1 MYTEVYMDI
10 VNKCNAR
17 CFYCKTGQSNLSGH
31 SKKIPRYD
39 MDVDAFDRL
48 VSHMLR
54 YQIITPDCLFR
65 IYNWYEPTLNPH
77 LPGIINYMHDRGLR
91 LDMSTNASVLP
102 DFSSIHTCEHYE
114 GILFSMPGFSQRSY
128 DRIHGFDLETVKN
141 NIRTTMSEIR
151 KKGFKGD
158 AYINYHLYQFNT
170 DEVYAA
176 KEFADEVGIR
186 LHTMFAYF
194 NGTRG
199 FSEYINETMPVEMM
213 SRASK
218 DLFFYFVD
226 ELLEDK
232 EKYDKIFEEPPS
244 ITLSEFCN
252 ILPGRGSND
261 DDAVASIFDMHSA
274 REVEELY
281 ESLRGGRD
289 SRFEKV
295 HYWAMSYK
303 LPMNHLFG
311 I

>member
-17 CFYCKTGQSNLSGH
+17 CFYCKTGQSNLSGY
-31 SKKIPRYD
+31 SKKITRYD
-39 MDVDAFDRL
+39 MDIEAFDRL
-48 VSHMLR
+48 VSHLLH

-77 LPGIINYMHDRGLR
+77 LPEIINYMYDRGLR

-102 DFSSIHTCEHYE
+102 DFSRIHTCEHYE
-114 GILFSMPGFSQRSY
+114 GILFSMPGFGQKSY
-128 DRIHGFDLETVKN
+128 DRIHGFDFETVKS

-151 KKGFKGD
+151 QKGFKGD

-213 SRASK
+213 ARASK

-226 ELLEDK
+226 ELLKDK
-232 EKYDKIFEEPPS
+232 EKYDEIFKEPPS

-261 DDAVASIFDMHSA
+261 EDAVASIFDMHSA
-274 REVEELY
+274 KEVEELY
-281 ESLRGGRD
+281 ESLKGGRD
-289 SRFEKV
+289 PRFERV

>member
-17 CFYCKTGQSNLSGH
+17 CFYCKTGQSNLSGY

-39 MDVDAFDRL
+39 MDVEAFDRL
-48 VSHMLR
+48 VTHLLR

-65 IYNWYEPTLNPH
+65 IYNWYEPTLNPY
-77 LPGIINYMHDRGLR
+77 LPEIINYMYDKGLR

-102 DFSSIHTCEHYE
+102 DFSKIHTCEHYE
-114 GILFSMPGFSQRSY
+114 GILFSMPGFSQKSY

-141 NIRTTMSEIR
+141 NIRTTMKEIR

-158 AYINYHLYQFNT
+158 AYINYHLYQFNI

-176 KEFADEVGIR
+176 KEFADEAGIR

-199 FSEYINETMPVEMM
+199 FSEYINETMPAEMM
-213 SRASK
+213 TRASR

-226 ELLEDK
+226 GLLEDK

-261 DDAVASIFDMHSA
+261 EDAVASIFDMHSA
-274 REVEELY
+274 QEVEELY
-281 ESLRGGRD
+281 ESLRGEKD
-289 SRFEKV
+289 PRFERV

>member
-17 CFYCKTGQSNLSGH
+17 CFYCKTGQSNLSGY

-39 MDVDAFDRL
+39 MDVEAFDRL
-48 VSHMLR
+48 VTHLLR

-65 IYNWYEPTLNPH
+65 IYNWYEPTLNPY
-77 LPGIINYMHDRGLR
+77 LPEIINYMYDKGLR

-102 DFSSIHTCEHYE
+102 DFSKIHTCEHYE
-114 GILFSMPGFSQRSY
+114 GILFSMPGFSQKSY

-141 NIRTTMSEIR
+141 NIRTTMKEIR

-158 AYINYHLYQFNT
+158 AYINYHLYQFNI

-176 KEFADEVGIR
+176 KEFADEAGIR

-199 FSEYINETMPVEMM
+199 FSDYINETMPVEMM
-213 SRASK
+213 TRASR

-226 ELLEDK
+226 GLLEDK

-261 DDAVASIFDMHSA
+261 EDAVASIFDMHSA
-274 REVEELY
+274 QEVEELY
-281 ESLRGGRD
+281 ESLRGEKD
-289 SRFEKV
+289 PRFERV